1 MTTGADRISLV
12 AMEVR
17 LYGRP
22 PVTVRAIRHT
32 LRDAYAL
39 EPATV
44 EIVPAGHDAHA
55 WVYRVVGTDGAA
67 WLAKLHEAPPT
78 KASILVPQHLAGLG
92 LDEVVSRSRRSP
104 PPRRG
109 RARTRPVPGSPW
121 APIESASGPPADRPA
136 VLVVAPFI
144 AGTPALSAG
153 FDDAQW
159 RAYGAFLA
167 ALHAVAVPASL
178 QPLLPSETYVP
189 YNEADVRTLV
199 VTRPVPPRGPAR

>member
-12 AMEVR
+12 LMEVR

-32 LRDAYAL
+32 VRDAYARG
-39 EPATV
+39 PATV
-44 EIVPAGHDAHA
+44 EIVPAGHDSHA
-55 WVYRVVGTDGAA
+55 WVYRVVGTDGTA

-78 KASILVPQHLAGLG
+78 KASIVVPEHLARLG
-92 LDEVVSRSRRSP
+92 PGAVVSPIS
-104 PPRRG
+104 
-109 RARTRPVPGSPW
+109 TVTGSPW
-121 APIESASGPPADRPA
+121 ATIDSGPTGADGPP

-159 RAYGAFLA
+159 RGYRALLG
-167 ALHAVAVPASL
+167 ALHAVS
-178 QPLLPSETYVP
+178 
-189 YNEADVRTLV
+189 
-199 VTRPVPPRGPAR
+199 